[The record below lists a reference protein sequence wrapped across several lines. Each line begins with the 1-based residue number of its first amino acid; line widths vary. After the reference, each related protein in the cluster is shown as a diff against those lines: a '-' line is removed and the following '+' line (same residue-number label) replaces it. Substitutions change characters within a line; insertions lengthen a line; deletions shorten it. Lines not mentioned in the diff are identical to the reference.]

1 MDNTLIMTV
10 GLVLVGVLAVGA
22 GVGVTLVVLQ
32 SGRTSREA
40 MTTLEGLFK
49 QHTIS
54 LENLKAIESGPE
66 GMRGVVARSLS
77 SPHPTFPASG
87 VGEAPEP
94 DAPPAPS
101 HQPPGSYIEIGPG
114 FIPPEMEPGTV
125 IGSPAEQGRE

>member
-1 MDNTLIMTV
+1 MDNTLIVTV

-49 QHTIS
+49 QHTTS

-77 SPHPTFPASG
+77 SPHPTFPDPFEDKPP
-87 VGEAPEP
+87 VPDEP
-94 DAPPAPS
+94 VVPS
-101 HQPPGSYIEIGPG
+101 HRPPETYVEIGPG
-114 FIPPEMEPGTV
+114 FIPPEMESG
-125 IGSPAEQGRE
+125 